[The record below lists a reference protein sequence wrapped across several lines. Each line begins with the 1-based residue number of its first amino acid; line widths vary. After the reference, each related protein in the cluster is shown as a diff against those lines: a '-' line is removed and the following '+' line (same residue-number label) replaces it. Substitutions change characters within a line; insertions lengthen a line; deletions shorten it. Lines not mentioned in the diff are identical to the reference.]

1 MSSRI
6 DLRDRDDLKDPQCA
20 PVIGCCTHCGGEIY
34 SGEAHYC
41 PTETD
46 GMLHTWCASRWFWE
60 HYKDDYF
67 DYKAGDCYA

>member
-1 MSSRI
+1 MRI
-6 DLRDRDDLKDPQCA
+6 DLRDRTDLKDPQDA
-20 PVIGCCTHCGGEIY
+20 PIIGYCMHCGGEIY

-46 GMLHTWCASRWFWE
+46 GMLHTWCASRWLWE

-67 DYKAGDCYA
+67 DYEAGDCYA